1 MTCASSSGENCN
13 SHQGDLALLAL
24 PEPFSSDLASPCFW
38 LLQLRVFK
46 TNPEGVV
53 SVRFREAEPAQQCV
67 QLMNGR

>member
-1 MTCASSSGENCN
+1 MLQEAGETPTYSIRLTWHMAGATLSSN
-13 SHQGDLALLAL
+13 
-24 PEPFSSDLASPCFW
+24 LASPCFW

>member
-1 MTCASSSGENCN
+1 MGTAEGEG
-13 SHQGDLALLAL
+13 SRHI
-24 PEPFSSDLASPCFW
+24 S
-38 LLQLRVFK
+38 VFK